1 MTNVPTDESMAWY
14 TALLPDYPESTN
26 SSTSASVPQAT
37 TRASNGST
45 SPAALYAVSRALTPS
60 SHVLSEPEPEP
71 EVEPEPESED
81 MVMSDA
87 SDE

>member
-1 MTNVPTDESMAWY
+1 MTNVPTEENMAWY

-26 SSTSASVPQAT
+26 SSTSAPIPQAT
-37 TRASNGST
+37 ARASNGST
-45 SPAALYAVSRALTPS
+45 SPALYAVSRALTPS

-71 EVEPEPESED
+71 QPESED
-81 MVMSDA
+81 MVMSDE